1 MTIYLDK
8 TQPIAARVEDLVA
21 KMTLAEKC
29 GQLNQRMY
37 GWDAFSRDGDVFQ
50 ITDSFKQEV
59 ARFEGIG
66 ALYGLFRA
74 DPWSKMNK
82 ETGISRVNSAKVAN
96 MVQRYVVENTRLGIP
111 VLLAEE
117 VPHGHQALDSESY
130 PVNLARAAS
139 FHPEL
144 QQQVAEAIAEEI
156 SDKGVHLALA
166 SALDIL
172 RDPRWG
178 RAEECYGEDP
188 YLAAELTAAIT
199 EGFQK
204 NGKIAVILKHFAAQ
218 GEPVGGHNS
227 GPVSIGVREL
237 REIFLEPLRAGIAK
251 GALGVMAAYNEI
263 DGVPCHANKELL
275 TTILRDEMGFEGI
288 VMADGCAL
296 DRLLKL
302 NPDPKKAAKMAIEAG
317 VDLSLWDNVF
327 PFLEESVTA
336 GVLNETVV
344 DQAVRRILQVK
355 FQLGLFENPYVKE
368 SVPVPSANWKKLNLQ
383 AAREGICLLKNEANT
398 LPLKGKQKKLAIVG
412 PNADALYNQLG
423 DYTAPQNQAECVTV
437 LEGLKSI
444 VPKEWELIY
453 EKGSEIRE
461 KVTDGILKAE
471 ELAEEADAIVLVLGG
486 SSARNF
492 NMEFL
497 NNGAVSSKGPNMDA
511 GENVDVAD
519 IALPE
524 VQLELFR
531 AMKRTNKPVIVVMIQ
546 GRPIAIPEI
555 SEEADA
561 LLTAWYPGSVGGTA
575 VAEVLVGKY
584 NPSGKLPVSIP
595 VSSGQ
600 IPVYYNQKAVEY
612 KEDYFDLTG
621 KPLYPFGYGLSYSSF
636 KYHDLAINQERVAL
650 SALLAGEKVDVTVT
664 VENTSEVA
672 GEEVVQLYIHDMES
686 SITRRKKELK
696 AFKKIRIEPKEKVEV
711 TLELDKTTFEVW
723 SINNKYEMET
733 GGIQIFVGGSS
744 DTTLV
749 GQVTIVGG

>member
-8 TQPIAARVEDLVA
+8 TQPITARVEDLLT

-50 ITDSFKQEV
+50 ITDNFKQEV

-275 TTILRDEMGFEGI
+275 TTILREEMGFEGI

-317 VDLSLWDNVF
+317 VDLSLWDDVF

-336 GVLNETVV
+336 GVLNESVV

-355 FQLGLFENPYVKE
+355 FQLGLFENPYVE
-368 SVPVPSANWKKLNLQ
+368 EAVSAPSTNWKKLNLQ

-423 DYTAPQNQAECVTV
+423 DYTAPQNQADCVTV

-497 NNGAVSSKGPNMDA
+497 SNGAVSSKGPNMDA

-555 SEEADA
+555 SKEANV

-636 KYHDLAINQERVAL
+636 KYHDLVINQEHVAL

>member
-8 TQPIAARVEDLVA
+8 TQPIAARVEDLLA

-50 ITDSFKQEV
+50 ITDNFKQEV

-336 GVLNETVV
+336 GVLNESVV
-344 DQAVRRILQVK
+344 DHAVRRILQVK
-355 FQLGLFENPYVKE
+355 FQLGLFENPYMKE
-368 SVPVPSANWKKLNLQ
+368 SVPAPSTNWKKLNLQ

-555 SEEADA
+555 SKEADA

-711 TLELDKTTFEVW
+711 TLELDKMTFEVW

>member
-8 TQPIAARVEDLVA
+8 TQPITARIEDLLA

-37 GWDAFSRDGDVFQ
+37 GWDAFSRNGDVFQ
-50 ITDSFKQEV
+50 ITDNFKQEV

-96 MVQRYVVENTRLGIP
+96 MVQRYVVEKTRLGIP

-275 TTILRDEMGFEGI
+275 TTILREEMGFRGL

-317 VDLSLWDNVF
+317 VDLSLWDDVF

-336 GVLNETVV
+336 GILNETVI

-355 FQLGLFENPYVKE
+355 FQLGLFENPYVE
-368 SVPVPSANWKKLNLQ
+368 EAVPAPSTNWKKLNLQ
-383 AAREGICLLKNEANT
+383 AAREGICLLKNQANT
-398 LPLKGKQKKLAIVG
+398 LPLKGKQKKLAIIG

-444 VPKEWELIY
+444 VPKEWELFY

-461 KVTDGILKAE
+461 KVVDGILKAE
-471 ELAEEADAIVLVLGG
+471 ELAEKADAIVLVLGG

-555 SEEADA
+555 SKEADA
-561 LLTAWYPGSVGGTA
+561 ILTAWYPGSIGGTA

-636 KYHDLAINQERVAL
+636 EYHDLVINQEQISL
-650 SALLAGEKVDVTVT
+650 SALLAGETVDVTVT

-696 AFKKIRIEPKEKVEV
+696 AFKKIQINSKEKVEV
-711 TLELDKTTFEVW
+711 TLELNKAAFEVW

>member
-8 TQPIAARVEDLVA
+8 TQPITARVEDLLA

-50 ITDSFKQEV
+50 ITDNFKQEV

-275 TTILRDEMGFEGI
+275 TTILRDETGFEGI

-336 GVLNETVV
+336 GVLNESVV
-344 DQAVRRILQVK
+344 DHAVRRILQVK

-368 SVPVPSANWKKLNLQ
+368 SVSAPSTNWKKLNLQ

-423 DYTAPQNQAECVTV
+423 DYTAPQNQADCVTV

-461 KVTDGILKAE
+461 KLTDGILKAE

-497 NNGAVSSKGPNMDA
+497 SNGAVSSKGPNMDA

-555 SEEADA
+555 SKEADA

-636 KYHDLAINQERVAL
+636 KYHDLVINQEHVAL

>member
-8 TQPIAARVEDLVA
+8 TQPIAARVEDLLA

>member
-1 MTIYLDK
+1 MAIYLDK
-8 TQPIAARVEDLVA
+8 TKPVEDRVENLISQ
-21 KMTLAEKC
+21 MTLTEKC

-37 GWDAFSRDGDVFQ
+37 GWDAFSRAGDVFQ
-50 ITDSFKQEV
+50 ITDDFKQEV

-82 ETGISRVNSAKVAN
+82 DTGISRVHSAKVAN
-96 MVQRYVVENTRLGIP
+96 MIQRYVMENTRLGIP

-156 SDKGVHLALA
+156 SEKGVHLALA

-199 EGFQK
+199 TGFQK
-204 NGKIAVILKHFAAQ
+204 NSKVAVILKHFAAQ

-237 REIFLEPLRAGIAK
+237 REIFLEPLRAGIRS

-263 DGVPCHANKELL
+263 DGVPCHVNKELL
-275 TTILRDEMGFEGI
+275 TTILRKEMDFKGI

-302 NPDPKKAAKMAIEAG
+302 NPDPKVAAKMAIEAG

-327 PFLEESVTA
+327 PFLEASVTG
-336 GVLNETVV
+336 GVLEEEVV
-344 DQAVRRILQVK
+344 NQAVRRILRVK
-355 FQLGLFENPYVKE
+355 FGLGLFENPFVDE
-368 SVPVPSANWKKLNLQ
+368 IMPAVSPNWKKLNLQ

-398 LPLKGKQKKLAIVG
+398 LPLKGERKKLAIVG

-423 DYTAPQNQAECVTV
+423 DYTAPQNEEECVTV
-437 LEGLKSI
+437 LAGLKNI
-444 VPKEWELIY
+444 LPQEWELFY
-453 EKGSEIRE
+453 EKGSDIRE
-461 KVTDGILKAE
+461 EVDGGIAQAE
-471 ELAEEADAIVLVLGG
+471 AMAEKSDAIILVLGG

-511 GENVDVAD
+511 GENVDVSD

-524 VQLELFR
+524 VQLDLFR

-555 SEEADA
+555 SKEADA
-561 LLTAWYPGSVGGTA
+561 ILTAWYPGSMGGA
-575 VAEVLVGKY
+575 AIAEVLIGQY

-595 VSSGQ
+595 ASSGQ

-621 KPLYPFGYGLSYSSF
+621 KPLYPFGYGLSYSTF
-636 KYHDLAINQERVAL
+636 AYQDINIPEEFVTI
-650 SALLAGEKVDVTVT
+650 SSLLAGETVAITVT
-664 VENTSEVA
+664 VENTSEIT
-672 GEEVVQLYIHDMES
+672 GEEVVQLYIHDMEA

-696 AFKKIRIEPKEKVEV
+696 AFKKVRIEPNEKVAV
-711 TLELDKTTFEVW
+711 TFELDKTAFEIW

-733 GGIQIFVGGSS
+733 GGIQVFVGGSS
-744 DTTLV
+744 DTNLV

>member
-8 TQPIAARVEDLVA
+8 TQPITARVEDLLA

-50 ITDSFKQEV
+50 ITDNFKQEV

-275 TTILRDEMGFEGI
+275 TTILREEMGFEGI

-317 VDLSLWDNVF
+317 VDLSLWDDVF

-336 GVLNETVV
+336 GVLNESVV

-368 SVPVPSANWKKLNLQ
+368 VVSAPSTNWKKLNLQ

-423 DYTAPQNQAECVTV
+423 DYTAPQNQADCVTV

-497 NNGAVSSKGPNMDA
+497 SNGAVSSKGPNMDA

-555 SEEADA
+555 SKEADA

-636 KYHDLAINQERVAL
+636 KYHDLVINQEHVDL